1 MPGYVCP
8 VFMIIL
14 HVKNPML
21 LNLVV
26 LLVYKEFNSYV

>member
-14 HVKNPML
+14 HVNDSML